1 LVAIDAFET
10 GQTVTGV
17 AVDFVQTQSITARI
31 GLAKIDSNATI
42 GSSKS
47 FKTMATIR
55 GIDLI
60 GNDEIVRW
68 IPTSTSIET
77 RAGKNIDVQME
88 MNGMITL
95 IGYGESERFVIER
108 RQSIG
113 DSLPAEN
120 SFFGDLGIR
129 ERIY

>member
-1 LVAIDAFET
+1 MDAFET

-17 AVDFVQTQSITARI
+17 AVDFVQTQSITARS

-60 GNDEIVRW
+60 RNDEIVRW
-68 IPTSTSIET
+68 IPTGASIEA
-77 RAGKNIDVQME
+77 RAGENIDVQVE

-113 DSLPAEN
+113 DSLPVEN

>member
-1 LVAIDAFET
+1 MDAFET

-60 GNDEIVRW
+60 RNDEIVRW
-68 IPTSTSIET
+68 IPTGASIEA
-77 RAGKNIDVQME
+77 RAGKNIDVQVE

-113 DSLPAEN
+113 DSLPVEN

>member
-1 LVAIDAFET
+1 MVAMDAFET

-60 GNDEIVRW
+60 RNDEIVRW
-68 IPTSTSIET
+68 IPTGASIEA
-77 RAGKNIDVQME
+77 RAGKNIDVQVE

-113 DSLPAEN
+113 DSLPVEN